1 MMKDAVDKPPSKQ
14 DSSRRNLRA
23 VQLQGLSKTGEHTS
37 IKRDKGWSCVQMSTV
52 CVCVH
57 TARPG
62 DSQAY
67 NYTLVGVKLI
77 TEGEKKGEEEKL
89 NKRRR
94 LVHSVISYLTPALLT
109 NNVDFLFHFL
119 LHCYQMILSKT

>member
-1 MMKDAVDKPPSKQ
+1 
-14 DSSRRNLRA
+14 
-23 VQLQGLSKTGEHTS
+23 
-37 IKRDKGWSCVQMSTV
+37 MSLL

-77 TEGEKKGEEEKL
+77 TEGEKKGRRGEEE
-89 NKRRR
+89 RRN
-94 LVHSVISYLTPALLT
+94 LI
-109 NNVDFLFHFL
+109 
-119 LHCYQMILSKT
+119 KEGG